1 MDKHSIA
8 SKKVMKSREERLKK
22 ALKANMGKRKAQAE
36 ARILNLN
43 KNISPSVLDGN
54 VSRVMTSSN

>member
-1 MDKHSIA
+1 MDKNNIA

-22 ALKANMGKRKAQAE
+22 ALKANIGKRKAQAE

-43 KNISPSVLDGN
+43 KNIKFKQED
-54 VSRVMTSSN
+54 

>member
-1 MDKHSIA
+1 MYLLIMDKHSIA

-22 ALKANMGKRKAQAE
+22 ALKANIGKRKAQAE

-43 KNISPSVLDGN
+43 KNIKFKQED
-54 VSRVMTSSN
+54 